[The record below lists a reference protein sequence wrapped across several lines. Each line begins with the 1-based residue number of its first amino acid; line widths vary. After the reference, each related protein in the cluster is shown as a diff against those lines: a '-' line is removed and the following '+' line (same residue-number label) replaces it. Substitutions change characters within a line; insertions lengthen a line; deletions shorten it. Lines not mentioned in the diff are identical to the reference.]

1 MGFEFVNQIKGGVI
15 PSSFIPAVE
24 KGVREAMAAGVLA
37 GYPVKDVRV
46 RLYDG
51 SYHSVDSSEIAFKL
65 AGAQAMREALR
76 AGRSGAAG
84 ADHARHAVGPRGVRR
99 AT

>member
-1 MGFEFVNQIKGGVI
+1 M
-15 PSSFIPAVE
+15 S
-24 KGVREAMAAGVLA
+24 AGVLA

-76 AGRSGAAG
+76 A
-84 ADHARHAVGPRGVRR
+84 ADPVLLEPIMLVTLSVPEACVGDVIGDL
-99 AT
+99 